1 MEQVIITTTDEVDD
15 ILKDNPDLKATK
27 LTDTLS
33 ESEKEVLDISK
44 EYDWEHSNILG
55 LITHYKAGL
64 MGSNSKLICKTMKTN
79 DDEVVGFYIINKWNL
94 CSFNFQYYKDADK
107 EYSFNFIFVKPQYR
121 NKGYFKNLMKK
132 FMEKYEC
139 ISFDGVESDIL
150 ENALEKRSFKKIK
163 PCRDGRGFY
172 YGWLSDKLINPEYK
186 ELIDKNRSLIKLLN
200 KYIKEKKELKD
211 KNESLENYIK
221 EIEEDKKKLEGRLR
235 LYRDRELIEKNI

>member
-15 ILKDNPDLKATK
+15 ILKDNPELKATK

-33 ESEKEVLDISK
+33 ESEKQVLDISK
-44 EYDWEHSNILG
+44 EYDWEQSNILG

-64 MGSNSKLICKTMKTN
+64 MGSNSKLICKTIKTD
-79 DDEVVGFYIINKWNL
+79 DDEIVGFYIINKWNF
-94 CSFNFQYYKDADK
+94 CNYNFQYYKEADK
-107 EYSFNFIFVKPQYR
+107 EYSFNFIFIKPQYR
-121 NKGYFKNLMKK
+121 NKGYFKNLLKK

-172 YGWLSDKLINPEYK
+172 YGWLSDKLINSEYK
-186 ELIDKNRSLIKLLN
+186 ELIEKNDSLTKLLN
-200 KYIKEKKELKD
+200 KFREENRELKVD
-211 KNESLENYIK
+211 NIKLREELNEKDECLCNI
-221 EIEEDKKKLEGRLR
+221 L
-235 LYRDRELIEKNI
+235 ELIEKNI

>member
-15 ILKDNPDLKATK
+15 ILKDNPELKATK

-33 ESEKEVLDISK
+33 ESEKQVLDISK
-44 EYDWEHSNILG
+44 EYDWEQSNILG

-64 MGSNSKLICKTMKTN
+64 MGSNSKLICKTIKT
-79 DDEVVGFYIINKWNL
+79 DYDEIVGFYIINKWNF
-94 CSFNFQYYKDADK
+94 CNYNFQYYKEADK
-107 EYSFNFIFVKPQYR
+107 EYSFNFIFIKPQYR
-121 NKGYFKNLMKK
+121 NKGYFKNLLKK

-172 YGWLSDKLINPEYK
+172 YGWLSDKLINSEYK
-186 ELIDKNRSLIKLLN
+186 ELIEKNDSLTKLLN
-200 KYIKEKKELKD
+200 KFREENRELKVD
-211 KNESLENYIK
+211 NIKLREELNEKDECLGNI
-221 EIEEDKKKLEGRLR
+221 L
-235 LYRDRELIEKNI
+235 ELIEKNI